1 MAYRIECDCES
12 CEQIRADAF
21 EDFSKLVG
29 EVLRHHGIEPEPPEN
44 DDDGGDLVSH
54 LAAEMMVAAGLTED
68 VEPHTEEQVEVYQ
81 VKVFGDEIEREYR
94 RLFHSGNVV
103 SFRRRSA

>member
-1 MAYRIECDCES
+1 MAYRIACDCES

-21 EDFSKLVG
+21 EDFSELV
-29 EVLRHHGIEPEPPEN
+29 EDVLAYHGIESGPP

-81 VKVFGDEIEREYR
+81 AKVFGDEIESEFR

-103 SFRRRSA
+103 SFRRKEA